1 MLNLNF
7 NMFFLGALIYKT
19 SFAKHCVTIRTYIDL
34 MFLMVSPAG
43 LQWSLVCAN
52 GWAQLELISYC
63 GQCTS
68 VFVFVS
74 VLESNVMCARR
85 AFVCVCTRLCCR
97 HPVTFLTGNSLFP
110 TSFCL
115 FLFVRIIFTPLF
127 LSQAPHTIL
136 LIHQYSNNTAVF
148 SKVNHTYTSSFTVS
162 HVKSQIWITLTL
174 RTDILMDL

>member
-7 NMFFLGALIYKT
+7 NMLFLGALIYKT

-85 AFVCVCTRLCCR
+85 AFVCVCVCTRLCCR
-97 HPVTFLTGNSLFP
+97 HPVTVSWQETLSFLHLSVC
-110 TSFCL
+110 SFSFGSYLHLCF
-115 FLFVRIIFTPLF
+115 FLR
-127 LSQAPHTIL
+127 
-136 LIHQYSNNTAVF
+136 
-148 SKVNHTYTSSFTVS
+148 
-162 HVKSQIWITLTL
+162 L
-174 RTDILMDL
+174 RTQYCWSNSTAIIQQCSPR